1 LYDKAQD
8 EMKEN
13 YKSELEGNNLSYAE
27 KLEEMMLNDES
38 KKTKSLT
45 DANGDPIEAN
55 AGTIL

>member
-1 LYDKAQD
+1 
-8 EMKEN
+8 MKEN

-45 DANGDPIEAN
+45 DAHGDPIEAN

>member
-45 DANGDPIEAN
+45 DAHGDPIEAN